1 MVTESEPPAK
11 QARYEDLYIRSGLKD
26 FGETRIKKEPSMDSG
41 YAAAMNIPDDK
52 VTSAADAMLKLSN
65 SSPPPRPIYV
75 LNPGGI
81 PPPNS
86 TQGMQGFQ
94 QGQPIG
100 IPQTQ
105 VTTSNHI
112 NMKADIKPILPGN
125 QKIIRRQREF
135 IPEFKKDE
143 QYWSKR
149 RKNNEAAKR
158 SREKRRMNDVVM
170 CQKIQELTAENTKV
184 RQELESIKRKFG
196 LPIDKAFPIDEISAQ
211 SVYYESENS
220 TELPCHIS
228 NGPLGAHSEIKTE
241 MISPNHSPVKV
252 STLQQQQQGAGPQR
266 LTVPAFP
273 TGGHMTVHQQAPA
286 GSVPVLVPI
295 TRAHHEPPMAATLTS
310 KQTPPAPQTQ
320 PVALLTT
327 RPAAVSNQPQLPLK
341 SYTQQY
347 ANLSKGLPLTTT
359 LPPSP
364 PLHGIRA
371 QPITT
376 LERPEVYKR
385 HANAHSFL
393 NGEDSPLKVPDV
405 CPPHISSDDS
415 SNSPHSLTIA
425 ISGGSSSNDN
435 SGDEGCDGPLNL
447 ATTSHH
453 GGGENSRESSPSSFG
468 QSVAGRRKGIPHK
481 LRHKYSVI
489 SEKLLTCSTPTDSQK
504 APVQSGAS
512 GHTVP
517 EHTEVNEDSDSDMS
531 LSSSFSSSSAQA
543 LDGDIP
549 SDRPRDVKYFER
561 RKRNNMA
568 ARKCR
573 ENRKVLN
580 QIRISKSAVLE
591 TENTRLKEELTS
603 LSAEVNNLKQM
614 IEKKQEA
621 KARGEP
627 FSLPAAQTTT
637 PTNGTGAAI

>member
-11 QARYEDLYIRSGLKD
+11 QARYEDLYIRSGVKD
-26 FGETRIKKEPSMDSG
+26 FAEARIKKEPGMDSG
-41 YAAAMNIPDDK
+41 YAAAMNIPEDK

-65 SSPPPRPIYV
+65 SSPPPIFV
-75 LNPGGI
+75 LNPGRI
-81 PPPNS
+81 PPNP
-86 TQGMQGFQ
+86 TQGMPGFQ
-94 QGQPIG
+94 QGQPVG
-100 IPQTQ
+100 IPKTQ
-105 VTTSNHI
+105 LTTSNHI
-112 NMKADIKPILPGN
+112 NIKAEIKPILPGS
-125 QKIIRRQREF
+125 QKVIRRQREF

-170 CQKIQELTAENTKV
+170 CQKIEELTTENTKI
-184 RQELESIKRKFG
+184 RQELESVKRKFG
-196 LPIDKAFPIDEISAQ
+196 LPLDKAFPIDEISAQ

-220 TELPCHIS
+220 TELPSHIS
-228 NGPLGAHSEIKTE
+228 NGPLGGHSEFKTE

-252 STLQQQQQGAGPQR
+252 TTISQQQQVAGPQR

-273 TGGHMTVHQQAPA
+273 TGGHMTVHQQAPSGA
-286 GSVPVLVPI
+286 MPVLVPI
-295 TRAHHEPPMAATLTS
+295 TRAHPTAAALTS
-310 KQTPPAPQTQ
+310 NQTSPPQSQ
-320 PVALLTT
+320 PVALVTS
-327 RPAAVSNQPQLPLK
+327 RPTAVSNQPQLPLK
-341 SYTQQY
+341 SYTQPY
-347 ANLSKGLPLTTT
+347 GNLVKGLPLTTT

-364 PLHGIRA
+364 PLPDIRA
-371 QPITT
+371 QQVTT

-385 HANAHSFL
+385 PTNAHLFL
-393 NGEDSPLKVPDV
+393 NDEDSPLKVPDV

-453 GGGENSRESSPSSFG
+453 GGDNSRESSPSSFSH
-468 QSVAGRRKGIPHK
+468 SVAGRRKGIPHK

-489 SEKLLTCSTPTDSQK
+489 SEKLLTCSTPPNTQK
-504 APVQSGAS
+504 VPVQSGAS
-512 GHTVP
+512 GHTIP
-517 EHTEVNEDSDSDMS
+517 DQSEVNEDSDSDMS

-543 LDGDIP
+543 PDGDVP
-549 SDRPRDVKYFER
+549 PDRHKDAKYLER

-603 LSAEVNNLKQM
+603 LSVEVNNLKQM
-614 IEKKQEA
+614 IEKKHEA

-627 FSLPAAQTTT
+627 FSVPSQTTT
-637 PTNGTGAAI
+637 TTDGTGAAI